1 MSTDTF
7 EALFGWI
14 MKIAIAQINPIIGD
28 FEYNFDRIKDFS
40 EKAVAL
46 SCDLVVFPELVVSG
60 YPPRD
65 LLERN
70 DFIEANL
77 ACLNRLV
84 DSIRGIGIICGFV
97 EKNPP
102 GKGKPLYNAAV
113 LFEDGKIVHR
123 AFKRL
128 LPTYDVF
135 DERRYFEPGIEC
147 EPFSYKGHS
156 LGLAICEDVWN
167 DKDIFQKRI
176 YSIDPVSLMVEKGA
190 DLIIN
195 ISASPFYMGKEVFR
209 QEMLRSIARKYCVP
223 LVFANQVGGNDGLL
237 FDGISTAFNRQ
248 GNIAV
253 RAREFEED
261 LVVFDSE
268 SPVSTEDNSQA
279 VLRTGATMV
288 LKALVVGTRDYAIK
302 CGFSKAILGLSGGID
317 SALTAAI
324 ASLALGRKNVLA
336 VFMPSRYTSKD
347 NYQDTKKLAD
357 NLGIDLI
364 QIPIDGMFK
373 EFLRFLSPSFKT
385 GEPGVT
391 EQNIQARIRAT
402 ILMGFSNRDG
412 LLLLSTGNK
421 SEASVGYCTL
431 YGDMSGGLAVISDV
445 PKTMVYK
452 LSGLVNAE
460 KEWIPKRIIEK
471 APSAELKPNQKDQDD
486 LPPYEILDAVLKGYI
501 EDLKSPDELVQMGF
515 DKKLMENVISK
526 VIRSE
531 YKRQQ
536 AAPGLKVTSK
546 AFGYGR
552 RYPIAQRY
560 MAEST

>member
-1 MSTDTF
+1 
-7 EALFGWI
+7 

-28 FEYNFDRIKDFS
+28 FEYNFARIKSFS

-77 ACLNRLV
+77 ACLNGLV
-84 DSIRGIGIICGFV
+84 DSIRGIGVICGFV
-97 EKNPP
+97 EKNPS
-102 GKGKPLYNAAV
+102 GKGNSLYNAAV
-113 LFEDGKIVHR
+113 LFEDGNIVHR

-135 DERRYFEPGIEC
+135 DERRYFEPGTEC
-147 EPFSYKGHS
+147 APFSYKGHS
-156 LGLAICEDVWN
+156 LGLSICEDVWN
-167 DKDIFQKRI
+167 DKDVFQKSI
-176 YSIDPVSLMVEKGA
+176 YTIDPVSLMVGKGA

-237 FDGISTAFNRQ
+237 FDGISTAFDRR

-268 SPVSTEDNSQA
+268 SPVSTEDNTQA
-279 VLRTGATMV
+279 ALGTGLTMV
-288 LKALVVGTRDYAIK
+288 FKALVAGTRDYAIK

-324 ASLALGRKNVLA
+324 ASLALGRENVLA
-336 VFMPSRYTSKD
+336 VFMPSRYTSED

-385 GEPGVT
+385 EEPGVT

-445 PKTMVYK
+445 PKTMVYE

-515 DKKLMENVISK
+515 DKKLVGNVISK
-526 VIRSE
+526 VVRSE

>member
-1 MSTDTF
+1 
-7 EALFGWI
+7 

-28 FEYNFDRIKDFS
+28 FEYNFARIKSFS

-84 DSIRGIGIICGFV
+84 DSIRDIGVICGFV
-97 EKNPP
+97 EKNPS
-102 GKGKPLYNAAV
+102 GKGNSLYNAAV
-113 LFEDGKIVHR
+113 LFEDGNIVHR

-135 DERRYFEPGIEC
+135 DERRYFEPGTEC
-147 EPFSYKGHS
+147 APFSYKGHS
-156 LGLAICEDVWN
+156 LGLSICEDVWN
-167 DKDIFQKRI
+167 DKDVFQKSI
-176 YSIDPVSLMVEKGA
+176 YTIDPVSLMVGKGA

-237 FDGISTAFNRQ
+237 FDGISTAFDRR

-268 SPVSTEDNSQA
+268 SPVSTEDNTQA
-279 VLRTGATMV
+279 ALGTGLTMV
-288 LKALVVGTRDYAIK
+288 FKALVAGTRDYAIK

-324 ASLALGRKNVLA
+324 ASLALGRENVLA

-385 GEPGVT
+385 EEPGVT

-445 PKTMVYK
+445 PKTMVYE

-515 DKKLMENVISK
+515 DKKLVGNVISK
-526 VIRSE
+526 VVRSE

>member
-1 MSTDTF
+1 
-7 EALFGWI
+7 

-28 FEYNFDRIKDFS
+28 FEYNFARIKSFS

-84 DSIRGIGIICGFV
+84 DSIRGIGVICGFV
-97 EKNPP
+97 EKNPS
-102 GKGKPLYNAAV
+102 GKGNSLYNAAV
-113 LFEDGKIVHR
+113 LFEDGNIVHR

-135 DERRYFEPGIEC
+135 DERRYFEPGTEC
-147 EPFSYKGHS
+147 APFSYKGHS

-176 YSIDPVSLMVEKGA
+176 YTIDPVSLMVEKGA

-237 FDGISTAFNRQ
+237 FDGISTAFDRR

-268 SPVSTEDNSQA
+268 SPVSTEDNTQA
-279 VLRTGATMV
+279 ALGTGLTMV
-288 LKALVVGTRDYAIK
+288 FKALVAGTRDYAIK

-324 ASLALGRKNVLA
+324 ASLALGRENVLA

-385 GEPGVT
+385 EEPGVT

-445 PKTMVYK
+445 PKTMVYE

-501 EDLKSPDELVQMGF
+501 EDLQSPDELVQMGF
-515 DKKLMENVISK
+515 DKKLVGNVISK
-526 VIRSE
+526 VVRSE

>member
-84 DSIRGIGIICGFV
+84 DSIRGIGVICGFV

-102 GKGKPLYNAAV
+102 GKGKSLYNAAV

-147 EPFSYKGHS
+147 APFSYKGHS

-268 SPVSTEDNSQA
+268 SPVSTEDNPQA

-336 VFMPSRYTSKD
+336 VFMPSRYTSKN
-347 NYQDTKKLAD
+347 NYQDTKKLTD

-526 VIRSE
+526 VVRSE

-560 MAEST
+560 MAESA

>member
-1 MSTDTF
+1 
-7 EALFGWI
+7 

-28 FEYNFDRIKDFS
+28 FEYNFARIKSFS

-77 ACLNRLV
+77 ACLNGLV
-84 DSIRGIGIICGFV
+84 DSIHDIGVICGFV
-97 EKNPP
+97 EKNPS
-102 GKGKPLYNAAV
+102 GKGNSLYNAAV
-113 LFEDGKIVHR
+113 LFEDGNIVHR

-135 DERRYFEPGIEC
+135 DERRYFEPGTEC
-147 EPFSYKGHS
+147 APFSYKGHS
-156 LGLAICEDVWN
+156 LGLSICEDVWN
-167 DKDIFQKRI
+167 DKDVFQKSI
-176 YSIDPVSLMVEKGA
+176 YTIDPVSLMVGKGA

-237 FDGISTAFNRQ
+237 FDGISTAFDRR
-248 GNIAV
+248 GNIVV

-268 SPVSTEDNSQA
+268 SPVSTEDNTQA
-279 VLRTGATMV
+279 ALGTGLTMV
-288 LKALVVGTRDYAIK
+288 FKALVAGTRDYAIK

-324 ASLALGRKNVLA
+324 ASLALGRENVLA

-385 GEPGVT
+385 EEPGVT

-445 PKTMVYK
+445 PKTMVYE

-515 DKKLMENVISK
+515 DKKLVGNVISK
-526 VIRSE
+526 VVRSE